1 MKMLTKVIRDIEVSR
16 VISVP
21 PKNNQL
27 PRSANMAAI
36 EKHTKTIVVPR
47 RAVTI
52 MEGST
57 MLTYSNKGPIL
68 IPRKNVK

>member
-1 MKMLTKVIRDIEVSR
+1 MLTKVIRDMEVNK

-27 PRSANMAAI
+27 PRSASIAAM
-36 EKHTKTIVVPR
+36 EKHTNTMVVPR
-47 RAVTI
+47 SAVTI
-52 MEGST
+52 IEGST

-68 IPRKNVK
+68 MPRKNNCI